1 MTGSTLMP
9 HMRMPV
15 ARKIMPPQAVKSV
28 MTALSITRDAGRR
41 RAVHQKKHGE
51 LGQGDACGHHAQCR
65 AENQAAEQIQNSF
78 DDKDAW
84 RTGQPFVMAPISPM
98 LPKQNAETSV
108 TRWGARFLSAF
119 LREPKSSRA

>member
-28 MTALSITRDAGRR
+28 MTALSITRDAGAAAQYIRR
-41 RAVHQKKHGE
+41 SMANWGRAMHAVTTPSVAPKIRPLNKSRTALTIRMPGE
-51 LGQGDACGHHAQCR
+51 PV
-65 AENQAAEQIQNSF
+65 S
-78 DDKDAW
+78 
-84 RTGQPFVMAPISPM
+84 PSVMAPISPM